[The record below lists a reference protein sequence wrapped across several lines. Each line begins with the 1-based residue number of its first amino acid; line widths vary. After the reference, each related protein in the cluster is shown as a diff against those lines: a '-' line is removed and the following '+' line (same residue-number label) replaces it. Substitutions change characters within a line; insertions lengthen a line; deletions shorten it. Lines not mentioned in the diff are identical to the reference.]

1 MKFENHGL
9 FYATHSLTNH
19 ISKWRLR
26 DRRGQ
31 TAPAIEAAEAV
42 ATSSEAAAVNNQ
54 EPLLSRLAGT
64 GKAKLKRIRFRS
76 NRVTRITTYRTKEK
90 IINVCICN
98 DSSINIYVL
107 DLICPRGKGPAV
119 NVQCFRRLGGRCLE
133 IGACQSVAFV

>member
-1 MKFENHGL
+1 MQRRENVAANPSSEASSFPL
-9 FYATHSLTNH
+9 VDF

-90 IINVCICN
+90 KYKCVF
-98 DSSINIYVL
+98 
-107 DLICPRGKGPAV
+107 AT
-119 NVQCFRRLGGRCLE
+119 
-133 IGACQSVAFV
+133 